1 MNISNERLAKDDAL
15 AISSSQWAY
24 FANGQS
30 LMYGTLHIVNRE
42 LLNGYIN

>member
-1 MNISNERLAKDDAL
+1 MISNERLAKDDAL
-15 AISSSQWAY
+15 AMSNARCSH

-30 LMYGTLHIVNRE
+30 LMHGALLIVNRK